1 MNPPEVIPESQ
12 QTFHTR
18 TDPHRHSKSLP
29 DLILGGQ
36 DGIVNVLGVLL
47 GVAAAGGGPG
57 IVVAAGLATASAG
70 AISMAAVAYTSAL
83 AAADV
88 YRSERDREYR
98 HVRQV
103 PTLERAEVRAI
114 YEGKGFKGAM
124 LDRIVETITADPDV
138 WVAVMMNEEHHLS
151 PVSRRHALR
160 SGLVVGLS
168 RTRWRPRSHCTVLLR
183 RRARGRR
190 GLGGGGGSAAL
201 QRGCLQGETDH
212 KPGPAIRSGAPGHRP
227 RQRLRGVGNRERVR
241 RNDGLTHRY
250 GFPLRVLGLSPQ
262 RARR

>member
-1 MNPPEVIPESQ
+1 MNLHEVIPESQ

-18 TDPHRHSKSLP
+18 TDPHRHGKSLP

-36 DGIVNVLGVLL
+36 DGVVNVLGVLL
-47 GVAAAGGGPG
+47 GVAAAGGGPR

-98 HVRQV
+98 HVREV

-124 LDRIVETITADPDV
+124 LDRLVETITADPDV
-138 WVAVMMNEEHHLS
+138 WVAVMMSEEHHLA

-168 RTRWRPRSHCTVLLR
+168 ALVGALLPVAPFFFVGVRAAAAASVGVAGALLFGIGAYKAQQTTSPLLR
-183 RRARGRR
+183 SALELVAI
-190 GLGGGGGSAAL
+190 GLVSAFAAWGSGGCAA
-201 QRGCLQGETDH
+201 
-212 KPGPAIRSGAPGHRP
+212 
-227 RQRLRGVGNRERVR
+227 
-241 RNDGLTHRY
+241 
-250 GFPLRVLGLSPQ
+250 
-262 RARR
+262 

>member
-114 YEGKGFKGAM
+114 YEGKGFKERCSSYCRDDYSGPRC
-124 LDRIVETITADPDV
+124 LG
-138 WVAVMMNEEHHLS
+138 
-151 PVSRRHALR
+151 RRDDE
-160 SGLVVGLS
+160 
-168 RTRWRPRSHCTVLLR
+168 
-183 RRARGRR
+183 RRAPPLPGQPPACAAVRARCRSPALVGALVPIAPFFFVGVHAAAAARW
-190 GLGGGGGSAAL
+190 GGGSAAL

-250 GFPLRVLGLSPQ
+250 AFPLRVLGLSPQ